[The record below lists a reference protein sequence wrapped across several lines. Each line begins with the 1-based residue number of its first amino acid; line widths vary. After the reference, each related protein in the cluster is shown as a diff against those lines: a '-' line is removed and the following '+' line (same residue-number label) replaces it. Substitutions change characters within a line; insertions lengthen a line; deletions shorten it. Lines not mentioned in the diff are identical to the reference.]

1 MDNHIITILQKFEKP
16 EASFLQDKECLICLE
31 PFDLE
36 SLKIVKLPCGCSNSV
51 YHIVCIVK
59 LLHSGKNKNFCP
71 HCKTIY
77 EIPLQIQQIQVARHQ
92 VLPYNVLNTEILP
105 ANQQIH
111 NSQIKFFIKIVM
123 FHLLTNSIM
132 NINSII
138 ISKICADY
146 NGYEVLQVIML
157 FYFVKLFFNYCM
169 LCYAKNNL
177 DKIEDCLIYS
187 YTFQT
192 VLFFL
197 LIYILTKIKND
208 SNSTFLLVNNL
219 LFSFIDV
226 AFRIIREYKFRN
238 TVNIIE

>member
-1 MDNHIITILQKFEKP
+1 MDNHIITILQNFQKP

-31 PFDLE
+31 PIDLE
-36 SLKIVKLPCGCSNSV
+36 ALKIVKLPCGCSNSV
-51 YHIVCIVK
+51 YHIDCILK

-77 EIPLQIQQIQVARHQ
+77 EIPLQQTQQTVARHQ

-105 ANQQIH
+105 PNQQIH
-111 NSQIKFFIKIVM
+111 NLRIKIFTKIVM
-123 FHLLTNSIM
+123 FHILTNSIM

-146 NGYEVLQVIML
+146 NGYEVLQVLML
-157 FYFVKLFFNYCM
+157 FYFMKLFFNYCM
-169 LCYAKNNL
+169 ICYAKNTF

-192 VLFFL
+192 VLFFT

-208 SNSTFLLVNNL
+208 NNSTFLLVNNL
-219 LFSFIDV
+219 FFSFIDV
-226 AFRIIREYKFRN
+226 TFRIIREHKMNN
-238 TVNIIE
+238 TVNVIE